1 LTTKNFQALPPLVV
15 NTHGW
20 VKGFGLDLL
29 ADTLKMLSPT
39 HYVHILSSNPRRNL
53 PHGVF
58 WAVPPPPRGAGE
70 DGFNTADGGTGQQQ
84 QMMPVMFDLPAIDP
98 PFCGNGDGT
107 GPHHWR
113 GEAAPGL
120 GSNGNHSEATTPV
133 GQQGGFKRAPPAPPA
148 AVEQRA
154 LHWISFAQRCVTVHS
169 DSDSSG
175 GAVAMVERG
184 SSAEEVGDQ
193 LASATPYA
201 ISLSD
206 VYVKVIHTS
215 VLPSQLAYAL
225 NGAIVGLC
233 GKTQHGGITGSS
245 STSGNIRVSGSLG
258 GGLAPCLG
266 LGLVR
271 TADGASGKLYI
282 VSPLS
287 LEELENVDLIEIGRL
302 ELPPALLQTGKFI
315 SPYLALHSLSTAG
328 TGAGAIKSRNNLM
341 RSGQR

>member
-1 LTTKNFQALPPLVV
+1 M
-15 NTHGW
+15 
-20 VKGFGLDLL
+20 KGFGFDLIV
-29 ADTLKMLSPT
+29 DTLRMLNPT

-58 WAVPPPPRGAGE
+58 WAVPPPVGAEE
-70 DGFNTADGGTGQQQ
+70 DGTPTVNGGADQQFQQQQQ

-98 PFCGNGDGT
+98 PASGNGG
-107 GPHHWR
+107 GGGAGLHRGR
-113 GEAAPGL
+113 GEATAGPSQSG
-120 GSNGNHSEATTPV
+120 HDSEATTTPV
-133 GQQGGFKRAPPAPPA
+133 GQQGGSKRAPPAPPA

-154 LHWISFAQRCVTVHS
+154 LHWISFAQRCVA
-169 DSDSSG
+169 SSSSSSPS
-175 GAVAMVERG
+175 ALTDPVTMRER
-184 SSAEEVGDQ
+184 SNSAEEVGDQ
-193 LASATPYA
+193 LASAIPYA

-206 VYVKVIHTS
+206 VCVRVIHAS

-233 GKTQHGGITGSS
+233 ANQHGGATGSAW
-245 STSGNIRVSGSLG
+245 SGSSNE
-258 GGLAPCLG
+258 LAPCLG

-282 VSPLS
+282 LTPLS
-287 LEELENVDLIEIGRL
+287 LEELEHVELIEMGRL
-302 ELPPALLQTGKFI
+302 ELPPGLLQTGKFL

-328 TGAGAIKSRNNLM
+328 TAAGAMKSRNNLM